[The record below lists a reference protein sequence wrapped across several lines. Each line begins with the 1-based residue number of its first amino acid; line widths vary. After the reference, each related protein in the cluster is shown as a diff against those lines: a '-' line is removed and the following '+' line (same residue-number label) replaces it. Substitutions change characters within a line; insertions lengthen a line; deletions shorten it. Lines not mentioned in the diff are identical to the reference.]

1 MLISMTGYGH
11 GQVANQAAS
20 VSVEIRTV
28 NHRFLDFSIKLPKAL
43 SNREQDI
50 KESIRKKLTR
60 GRIALTVNAETTEPE
75 HNVKVNTALM
85 KHYLDC
91 LQQFAREHKL
101 PTQVDINTLA
111 MLPDVFVREE
121 KENESEEL
129 WLAAKEGLDQA
140 IEACMKMREE
150 EGRALETDLRQ
161 RINAIQKLVQD
172 IEKLAP
178 SIIEQRGT
186 AFKKRLSKAMESAV
200 VNEDRWLTEIAIL
213 ADKTDFTEEI
223 IRLKSHVAHFE
234 KILDEGGAV
243 SKRLTYLLQ
252 EIHREATTI
261 SSKASDAEVVS
272 LMVDLKE
279 ESEKLREQVQN
290 IE

>member
-43 SNREQDI
+43 SNHEQDI
-50 KESIRKKLTR
+50 KETVRKRLTR
-60 GRIALTVNAETTEPE
+60 GRIALTVNAESTEPE
-75 HNVKVNTALM
+75 YTVKVNTALM

-91 LQQFAREHKL
+91 LQQFARDHKL
-101 PTQVDINTLA
+101 PTDVDINTLA

-121 KENESEEL
+121 KENESEDL
-129 WLAAKEGLDQA
+129 WLATKEGLDIA
-140 IEACMKMREE
+140 IEACRKMREE
-150 EGRALETDLRQ
+150 EGRTLETDLRQ
-161 RINAIQKLVQD
+161 RIKAIQKLVLA
-172 IEKLAP
+172 IEKLSP

-186 AFKKRLSKAMESAV
+186 AFKKRLTKAMENAA

-213 ADKTDFTEEI
+213 ADKIDFTEEI

>member
-50 KESIRKKLTR
+50 KESVRKKLTR
-60 GRIALTVNAETTEPE
+60 GRIAVTVNAETTEPE
-75 HNVKVNTALM
+75 YNVQVNTALM

-101 PTQVDINTLA
+101 ATQVDINTLA

-129 WLAAKEGLDQA
+129 WLAAKVGLDQA
-140 IEACMKMREE
+140 IEACRKMREE
-150 EGRALETDLRQ
+150 EGRALESDLRQ
-161 RINAIQKLVQD
+161 RINTIQKLVLD
-172 IEKLAP
+172 IEKLSP

-186 AFKKRLSKAMESAV
+186 AFKKRLSKAMEGAA

-213 ADKTDFTEEI
+213 ADKIDFTEEI
-223 IRLKSHVAHFE
+223 IRLKSHVSHFE

-279 ESEKLREQVQN
+279 ESEKLREQIQN

>member
-28 NHRFLDFSIKLPKAL
+28 NHRFLDFAIKLPKCL

-50 KESIRKKLTR
+50 KEIVRTKFER
-60 GRIALTVNAETTEPE
+60 GRIALTITAETTEPQFD
-75 HNVKVNTALM
+75 VKVNTALM
-85 KHYLDC
+85 KHYLES
-91 LQQFAREHKL
+91 LRMFARENKL
-101 PTQVDINTLA
+101 STQVDINTLA
-111 MLPDVFVREE
+111 LLPDVFVREE
-121 KENESEEL
+121 ETDESEEL
-129 WLAAKEGLDQA
+129 WLATKDGLNLA
-140 IEACMKMREE
+140 IEACRKMREE
-150 EGRALETDLRQ
+150 EGKALEADLRQ
-161 RINAIQKLVQD
+161 RIGTIQKLVQS
-172 IEKLAP
+172 IEQLSP
-178 SIIEQRGT
+178 SIIEKRGD
-186 AFKKRLSKAMESAV
+186 AFKKRLTKALDGAA

-213 ADKTDFTEEI
+213 ADKLDFTEET
-223 IRLKSHVAHFE
+223 IRLKSHVAHFD

-261 SSKASDAEVVS
+261 SSKASDAEIVS
-272 LMVDLKE
+272 LMVTLKE